1 MILDAM
7 SMPPMPPRALALDPD
22 LLRAFVLIAEGGS
35 FTRAAD
41 RLGRTQSA
49 VSMQI
54 RRLEELLGQPL
65 LVRTPRGV
73 QPTPQ
78 GAWLLDR
85 ARDLLALNDQIIG
98 NFRAPPMVGTV
109 RLGTPD
115 DYALNWLPTILAR
128 FAEAHP
134 AVELDVTCLNS
145 DVLVDKFRDG
155 QLDLTLVSEGQEPPG
170 VQAQRN
176 WRGPLRWVGSPT
188 HGLHRRDPLPLAL
201 SRPNENPA
209 RPDHACAWR
218 TATLDALQAAGRP
231 ARVTYN
237 SATQTGCF
245 TVALAGL
252 ALTVSTPTTLPLGL
266 AWMGEAEGLPHL
278 PDMGILLLRQPAAR
292 GVPAV
297 DALAEHITEGFL
309 RASDG
314 SLAVPGTI
322 AA

>member
-1 MILDAM
+1 MIPDAHA
-7 SMPPMPPRALALDPD
+7 MPALPPGLDPD
-22 LLRAFVLIAEGGS
+22 LLRAFVLIAEGRS

-41 RLGRTQSA
+41 RVGRTQSA

-54 RRLEELLGQPL
+54 RRLEQVLGQPL
-65 LVRTPRGV
+65 LVRTSKGV

-78 GAWLLDR
+78 GAWLLER
-85 ARDLLALNDQIIG
+85 ARALLALNDEIVG

-115 DYALNWLPTILAR
+115 DYALNWLPGILAR
-128 FAEAHP
+128 FAEVHP

-145 DVLVDKFRDG
+145 DVLVEQFRLG

-170 VQAQRN
+170 VTAQRV
-176 WRGPLRWVGSPT
+176 WRGPLRWVGSPA

-201 SRPNENPA
+201 SRPNLHPS
-209 RPDHACAWR
+209 RPEFACAWR
-218 TATLDALQAAGRP
+218 EAALAALRSAGRGS
-231 ARVTYN
+231 RVTYN

-252 ALTVSTPTTLPLGL
+252 AITVSTPTTLPEGL
-266 AWMGEAEGLPHL
+266 AWLGELEGLPAL
-278 PDMGILLLRQPAAR
+278 PEMGILLLRQPAGI

-297 DALAEHITEGFL
+297 DALALHIEEGFR
-309 RASDG
+309 RATETAG
-314 SLAVPGTI
+314 IVLA
-322 AA
+322 A

>member
-1 MILDAM
+1 MLAL
-7 SMPPMPPRALALDPD
+7 PPGLDPD

-35 FTRAAD
+35 FTRAAE
-41 RLGRTQSA
+41 RVGRTQSA

-54 RRLEELLGQPL
+54 RRLEETLGQPL

-73 QPTPQ
+73 APTAQ
-78 GAWLLDR
+78 GMWLLER
-85 ARDLLALNDQIIG
+85 ARALLALNDEIVG
-98 NFRAPPMVGTV
+98 NFRSPPMVGTV

-115 DYALNWLPTILAR
+115 DYALAWLPDILAR

-145 DVLVDKFRDG
+145 DALTDRFRDG
-155 QLDLTLVSEGQEPPG
+155 RLDLTLLTEGHEAPG
-170 VQAQRN
+170 TAGQRI

-201 SRPNENPA
+201 A
-209 RPDHACAWR
+209 LPDSDCPWR
-218 TATLDALQAAGRP
+218 NAALGSLRAAGRA

-252 ALTVSTPTTLPLGL
+252 ALTVSTPCTLPQGL
-266 AWMGEAEGLPHL
+266 AWLGEAEGLPPL
-278 PDMGILLLRQPAAR
+278 PEMGILLLRHEAAI
-292 GVPAV
+292 GVPAA
-297 DALAEHITEGFL
+297 DALAAHIADGFR
-309 RASDG
+309 RA
-314 SLAVPGTI
+314 AVPGMAI

>member
-1 MILDAM
+1 MLNVMLAL
-7 SMPPMPPRALALDPD
+7 PPGLDPD

-35 FTRAAD
+35 FTRAAE
-41 RLGRTQSA
+41 RVGRTQSA

-54 RRLEELLGQPL
+54 RRLEEMLGQPL

-78 GAWLLDR
+78 GMWLLDR
-85 ARDLLALNDQIIG
+85 ARTLLALNDEIVG
-98 NFRAPPMVGTV
+98 NFRSPPMVGTV

-115 DYALNWLPTILAR
+115 DYALQWLPAILAR

-134 AVELDVTCLNS
+134 AVELDVTCMNS
-145 DVLVDKFRDG
+145 DVLAEQIEEGR
-155 QLDLTLVSEGQEPPG
+155 LDLTLISEGQEPRGFP
-170 VQAQRN
+170 AQRV

-188 HGLHRRDPLPLAL
+188 HGLHKRDPLPLAL
-201 SRPNENPA
+201 SRPDNS
-209 RPDHACAWR
+209 CVWR
-218 TATLDALQAAGRP
+218 NTALDALRQEKRA

-252 ALTVSTPTTLPLGL
+252 ALTVSTPCTLPQGL
-266 AWMGEAEGLPHL
+266 AWLGEAEGLPPL
-278 PDMGILLLRQPAAR
+278 PEMGILLLRHEAAM

-297 DALAEHITEGFL
+297 DALAAHVAEGFQ
-309 RASDG
+309 RAV
-314 SLAVPGTI
+314 APGVAI

>member
-1 MILDAM
+1 MFAL
-7 SMPPMPPRALALDPD
+7 PPGLDPD

-35 FTRAAD
+35 FTRAAE
-41 RLGRTQSA
+41 RVGRTQSA

-54 RRLEELLGQPL
+54 RRLEETLGQPL
-65 LVRTPRGV
+65 LVRTPKGV

-78 GAWLLDR
+78 GMWLLDR
-85 ARDLLALNDQIIG
+85 ARAFLALNDEIIG
-98 NFRAPPMVGTV
+98 NFRAPPMVGHV

-115 DYALNWLPTILAR
+115 DYALQWLPDTLAR

-134 AVELDVTCLNS
+134 AVELDVTCMNS
-145 DVLVDKFRDG
+145 DVLAEQIREG
-155 QLDLTLVSEGQEPPG
+155 RLDLTLISEGQEPRGWP
-170 VQAQRN
+170 AQRI

-188 HGLHRRDPLPLAL
+188 HGLHKRDPLPLAL
-201 SRPNENPA
+201 SRPDNS
-209 RPDHACAWR
+209 CVWR
-218 TATLDALQAAGRP
+218 GAALGALRAQGRA

-252 ALTVSTPTTLPLGL
+252 AITVSTPCTLPQGL
-266 AWMGEAEGLPHL
+266 AWLGEAEGLPVM
-278 PDMGILLLRQPAAR
+278 PEMGILLLRHEAAL

-297 DALAEHITEGFL
+297 DALAAHVAEGFA
-309 RASDG
+309 RVVAPG
-314 SLAVPGTI
+314 VAV

>member
-1 MILDAM
+1 MLAL
-7 SMPPMPPRALALDPD
+7 PPGLDPD

-35 FTRAAD
+35 FTRAAE
-41 RLGRTQSA
+41 RVGRTQSA

-54 RRLEELLGQPL
+54 RRLEETLGQPL

-78 GAWLLDR
+78 GMWLLER
-85 ARDLLALNDQIIG
+85 ARALLALNDEIVG

-115 DYALNWLPTILAR
+115 DYALAWLPDILAR

-145 DVLVDKFRDG
+145 DVLAERFRAG
-155 QLDLTLVSEGQEPPG
+155 RLDLTLLTEGHESPG
-170 VQAQRN
+170 ATEQLV

-201 SRPNENPA
+201 A
-209 RPDHACAWR
+209 LPDCDCPWR
-218 TATLDALQAAGRP
+218 NAALGALRAAGRS

-252 ALTVSTPTTLPLGL
+252 ALTVSTPCTLPQGL
-266 AWMGEAEGLPHL
+266 AWLGEADGLPPL
-278 PDMGILLLRQPAAR
+278 PEMGILLLRHDATI
-292 GVPAV
+292 GVPAA
-297 DALAEHITEGFL
+297 DALAAYIVDGFQRPV
-309 RASDG
+309 RAG
-314 SLAVPGTI
+314 MTLA
-322 AA
+322 A

>member
-1 MILDAM
+1 MLAL
-7 SMPPMPPRALALDPD
+7 PPGLDPD

-35 FTRAAD
+35 FTRAAE
-41 RLGRTQSA
+41 RVGRTQSA

-54 RRLEELLGQPL
+54 RRLEETLSQPL

-78 GAWLLDR
+78 GMWLLER
-85 ARDLLALNDQIIG
+85 ARMLLALNDEIVG

-115 DYALNWLPTILAR
+115 DYALQWLPAILAR

-134 AVELDVTCLNS
+134 AVELDVTCMNS
-145 DVLVDKFRDG
+145 DVLAEQIGEGR
-155 QLDLTLVSEGQEPPG
+155 LDLTLISEGQEPRG
-170 VQAQRN
+170 VPAERI
-176 WRGPLRWVGSPT
+176 WRGPLRWVGSAT
-188 HGLHRRDPLPLAL
+188 HALHKRDPLPLAL
-201 SRPNENPA
+201 SRPDNS
-209 RPDHACAWR
+209 CVWR
-218 TATLDALQAAGRP
+218 NAALDALRGQGRA

-252 ALTVSTPTTLPLGL
+252 AITVSTPCTLPQGL
-266 AWMGEAEGLPHL
+266 SWLGEAEGLPPL
-278 PDMGILLLRQPAAR
+278 PEMGILLLRHEAAM

-297 DALAEHITEGFL
+297 DALAAHIAEGF
-309 RASDG
+309 RQAAG
-314 SLAVPGTI
+314 PGVALA
-322 AA
+322 A

>member
-1 MILDAM
+1 MLAL
-7 SMPPMPPRALALDPD
+7 PPGLDPD

-35 FTRAAD
+35 FTRAAE
-41 RLGRTQSA
+41 RVGRTQSA

-54 RRLEELLGQPL
+54 RRLEETLGQPL

-73 QPTPQ
+73 APTAQ
-78 GAWLLDR
+78 GMWLLER
-85 ARDLLALNDQIIG
+85 ARMLLALNDEIVG
-98 NFRAPPMVGTV
+98 NFRSPPMVGSV

-115 DYALNWLPTILAR
+115 DYALAWLPDILAR

-145 DVLVDKFRDG
+145 DVLADRFRDG
-155 QLDLTLVSEGQEPPG
+155 RLDLTLLTEGHQAPG
-170 VQAQRN
+170 VTGQRI

-201 SRPNENPA
+201 A
-209 RPDHACAWR
+209 LPDSGCPWR
-218 TATLDALQAAGRP
+218 NAALGALRQAGRP

-252 ALTVSTPTTLPLGL
+252 ALTVSTPCTLPQGL
-266 AWMGEAEGLPHL
+266 AWLGEAEGLPPL
-278 PDMGILLLRQPAAR
+278 PEMGILLLRHEASV
-292 GVPAV
+292 GVPAA
-297 DALAEHITEGFL
+297 DALAAHIADGFR
-309 RASDG
+309 RAT
-314 SLAVPGTI
+314 VPGMAI

>member
-1 MILDAM
+1 MLAL
-7 SMPPMPPRALALDPD
+7 PPGLDPD

-35 FTRAAD
+35 FTRAAE
-41 RLGRTQSA
+41 RVGRTQSA

-54 RRLEELLGQPL
+54 RRLEETLGQPL

-78 GAWLLDR
+78 GMWLLER
-85 ARDLLALNDQIIG
+85 ARALLTLNDQIVG

-109 RLGTPD
+109 RLGAPD
-115 DYALNWLPTILAR
+115 DYALAWLPDILAR

-145 DVLVDKFRDG
+145 GALTERFRNG
-155 QLDLTLVSEGQEPPG
+155 RLDLTLLTEGLEAPG
-170 VQAQRN
+170 AMAQRI

-201 SRPNENPA
+201 A
-209 RPDHACAWR
+209 LPDCDCPWR
-218 TATLDALQAAGRP
+218 GAALGALRAAGRE

-252 ALTVSTPTTLPLGL
+252 ALTVSTPCVLPQGL
-266 AWMGEAEGLPHL
+266 AWLGEAEGLPPL
-278 PDMGILLLRQPAAR
+278 PEMGILLLRHEAAI
-292 GVPAV
+292 GVPAA
-297 DALAEHITEGFL
+297 DALAAHIAEGFRRPA
-309 RASDG
+309 RAG
-314 SLAVPGTI
+314 MAMAT
-322 AA
+322 

>member
-1 MILDAM
+1 MLAL
-7 SMPPMPPRALALDPD
+7 PPGLDPD

-35 FTRAAD
+35 FTRAAE
-41 RLGRTQSA
+41 RVGRTQSA

-54 RRLEELLGQPL
+54 RRLEETLGQPL

-78 GAWLLDR
+78 GMWLLER
-85 ARDLLALNDQIIG
+85 ARTLLALNDEIVG

-115 DYALNWLPTILAR
+115 DYALNWLPGILAR

-134 AVELDVTCLNS
+134 AVELEVICVNSEELAQHFVEGRLDVTLI
-145 DVLVDKFRDG
+145 
-155 QLDLTLVSEGQEPPG
+155 SEGQEPRG
-170 VQAQRN
+170 VAAERV

-188 HGLHRRDPLPLAL
+188 HGLHKRDPLPLAL
-201 SRPNENPA
+201 GRPSHCCP
-209 RPDHACAWR
+209 WR
-218 TATLDALQAAGRP
+218 NAALDALRAQGRA

-252 ALTVSTPTTLPLGL
+252 ALTVSTPCTLPQGL
-266 AWMGEAEGLPHL
+266 AWLGEAEGLPPL
-278 PDMGILLLRQPAAR
+278 PEMGVLLLRHEASI
-292 GVPAV
+292 GVPAA
-297 DALAEHITEGFL
+297 DALAAHIAEGFR
-309 RASDG
+309 RANAPG
-314 SLAVPGTI
+314 VALA
-322 AA
+322 A